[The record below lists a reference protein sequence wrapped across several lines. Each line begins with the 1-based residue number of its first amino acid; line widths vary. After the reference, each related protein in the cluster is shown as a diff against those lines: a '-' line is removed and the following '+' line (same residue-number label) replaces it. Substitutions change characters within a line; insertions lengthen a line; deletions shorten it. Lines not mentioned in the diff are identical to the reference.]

1 MLEHGAQDRLKYV
14 YSGEVS
20 MRLRSSKLEITRLGG
35 CLLQPAHALNTLIL
49 RFRKLVSGTD
59 AAEIAEAALVLP
71 IVFMML
77 LGIYWFGRALNTYE
91 TINHAAIEAT
101 RVVTFYSCATCG
113 NTLSPGN
120 AGPVVQQV
128 LQASALDPNLATV
141 IPLETV
147 TGCGGGNATCQQITV
162 GSSGTICVYADV
174 QMNSYGGACGMSVS
188 FQYPY
193 QFYFPFT
200 SLDLQKLELKA
211 RVQMRGEF

>member
-1 MLEHGAQDRLKYV
+1 
-14 YSGEVS
+14 VS
-20 MRLRSSKLEITRLGG
+20 
-35 CLLQPAHALNTLIL
+35 C
-49 RFRKLVSGTD
+49 TD

-101 RVVTFYSCATCG
+101 RAVTLYSCATCG
-113 NTLSPGN
+113 NASTPSN
-120 AGPVVQQV
+120 AGAVVQQV

-141 IPLETV
+141 IAGETV
-147 TGCGGGNATCQQITV
+147 TGCAGGTVACPSTPV
-162 GSSGTICVYADV
+162 GSSSGNICVYTNV
-174 QMNSYGGACGMSVS
+174 QIGSPGTCGVSVS

-200 SLDLQKLELKA
+200 SLDLQKLELKT